1 MSDDAQLGLDG
12 SFDGEAEATKPT
24 SASTSDDDV
33 SEASDA
39 SQPLTPAAEPIV
51 NPSANAESAE
61 AVEAGTSA
69 TAANDPESATVAE
82 EAAPSEAE
90 PRRPFY
96 LTNRMNLN
104 GVLSSRMLAPRES
117 FEKYYSDL
125 LELCPGWVPLLIA
138 PPPAELIERVVAE
151 RGAGTPVLIELSES
165 ALDGEHPH
173 AAVVYVRAA
182 LLSDVKAI
190 HFRDKRS
197 LREHQARGY
206 DNVHPHDELL
216 RVSPELFE
224 SGTAA
229 EIHITAPEEAGTT
242 NWQHLDK
249 VRGAISAVLAAADSG
264 EALAVAAG
272 VLGAQQLPEGTVVPS
287 WLTWDGLTSG
297 ELTRASDAPA
307 QQADQLIFQTAYRV
321 LDQRDQAQSWSP
333 SDVLETVASEIAA
346 GTPGDEAHA
355 IIERNLQR
363 IRELINVERE
373 FEPFRNPGSPYVS
386 AKAFL
391 MTLLR
396 PDLGQ
401 LLDWSMEETGADVT
415 TRLVAAVLAGC
426 LRGVARESVALR
438 NKVLDDMTAAW
449 AVRTAHGDTAP
460 VGKARFVSDAS
471 KTALLFE
478 EHELRV
484 STPLVPNPV
493 SLYEALNDEARKS
506 ARVEVS
512 RRLKWPV
519 DVRVQLP
526 AESEVQREDSI
537 ITITAIETVTV
548 ETSVDERAFLERLR
562 ALTGRVRQLATDALA
577 QAK

>member
-1 MSDDAQLGLDG
+1 MGLDG
-12 SFDGEAEATKPT
+12 ISDGEAEATKPT
-24 SASTSDDDV
+24 SASTSDDKMRD
-33 SEASDA
+33 ASDDA
-39 SQPLTPAAEPIV
+39 PHPTSPPLTPAVEPISGH
-51 NPSANAESAE
+51 PASSESTRAAQARTPETIANKLESA
-61 AVEAGTSA
+61 A
-69 TAANDPESATVAE
+69 TTGA
-82 EAAPSEAE
+82 AAPHEAE
-90 PRRPFY
+90 APRLFF

-104 GVLSSRMLAPRES
+104 GVLSSRILAPRES
-117 FEKYYSDL
+117 FKKYYSDL
-125 LELCPGWVPLLIA
+125 LELCPGWVPLLAA
-138 PPPAELIERVVAE
+138 PPPAELIERVIAE
-151 RGAGTPVLIELSES
+151 RGAGTPVLVELSES
-165 ALDGEHPH
+165 ALDGGHPG
-173 AAVVYVRAA
+173 APVVYVRAA

-224 SGTAA
+224 SRTAGK
-229 EIHITAPEEAGTT
+229 IHITEPEEAAATD
-242 NWQHLDK
+242 WKHLDK

-287 WLTWDGLTSG
+287 WLTWDLLTSG
-297 ELTRASDAPA
+297 EAARGSDAPA
-307 QQADQLIFQTAYRV
+307 ELADQLIFQTAYRV
-321 LDQRDQAQSWSP
+321 LGQRDQAQSWSP
-333 SDVLETVASEIAA
+333 SDVLESVASEIAA
-346 GTPGDEAHA
+346 GTAGDGAHA

-363 IRELINVERE
+363 IRELISVERE

-438 NKVLDDMTAAW
+438 NVVLDDLTAAW
-449 AVRTAHGDTAP
+449 AARAAHGDTAQ
-460 VGKARFVSDAS
+460 VGKATFVADAS
-471 KTALLFE
+471 KTALLLE

-526 AESEVQREDSI
+526 AESEVQQEDSI
-537 ITITAIETVTV
+537 ITITAIETVSV

-562 ALTGRVRQLATDALA
+562 ATTGRARQVANDALA
-577 QAK
+577 QEK

>member
-1 MSDDAQLGLDG
+1 M
-12 SFDGEAEATKPT
+12 
-24 SASTSDDDV
+24 
-33 SEASDA
+33 
-39 SQPLTPAAEPIV
+39 
-51 NPSANAESAE
+51 
-61 AVEAGTSA
+61 
-69 TAANDPESATVAE
+69 
-82 EAAPSEAE
+82 
-90 PRRPFY
+90 
-96 LTNRMNLN
+96 
-104 GVLSSRMLAPRES
+104 
-117 FEKYYSDL
+117 
-125 LELCPGWVPLLIA
+125 PLLAA
-138 PPPAELIERVVAE
+138 PPPTELIERVIAE
-151 RGAGTPVLIELSES
+151 RGAGTPVIVELSES
-165 ALDGEHPH
+165 ALDGGHL
-173 AAVVYVRAA
+173 AAPVVYVRAA

-197 LREHQARGY
+197 LREHQARKY

-224 SGTAA
+224 SRTGG
-229 EIHITAPEEAGTT
+229 EIHIAAPEGAATT
-242 NWQHLDK
+242 DWKHLDK

-264 EALAVAAG
+264 EGLAVAAG

-287 WLTWDGLTSG
+287 WLTWDGLTKG
-297 ELTRASDAPA
+297 EAARASDAPA
-307 QQADQLIFQTAYRV
+307 ELADQLIFQTAYRV
-321 LDQRDQAQSWSP
+321 LGQRDQAQSWSP
-333 SDVLETVASEIAA
+333 SDVLATVASEIAA
-346 GTPGDEAHA
+346 GTPDDEAHA

-363 IRELINVERE
+363 IRELIDVERE

-438 NKVLDDMTAAW
+438 SVVLDDMTAAW
-449 AVRTAHGDTAP
+449 AARAAHGDTVQ
-460 VGKARFVSDAS
+460 VGKATFVSDAS
-471 KTALLFE
+471 KTALLLE
-478 EHELRV
+478 EHELRE
-484 STPLVPNPV
+484 STPLVPSPV

-506 ARVEVS
+506 ARVQVS

-519 DVRVQLP
+519 DVRVRLP
-526 AESEVQREDSI
+526 AESEVRQENSV
-537 ITITAIETVTV
+537 ITITAIETISV

-562 ALTGRVRQLATDALA
+562 ALTGRARKLANDTLA